1 MRGFGRDFDAPGRIR
16 DDRGMELEQIS
27 RMGGVAGGSAGSG
40 AAPIAADWRSVEA
53 SPRRLL
59 WPTLLGSLLA
69 GVGVAI
75 LANTLLRPELPT
87 TVGTDPAAVA
97 PLGLLAA
104 PTTTV
109 GSRTWSARS
118 AGAEPSEDD
127 RVEITDVEGG
137 SEVFVPVPE
146 SAIGPPQPAGRMP
159 L

>member
-1 MRGFGRDFDAPGRIR
+1 
-16 DDRGMELEQIS
+16 MELEQIS
-27 RMGGVAGGSAGSG
+27 RTGGVAGSSAGNGSAV
-40 AAPIAADWRSVEA
+40 IAADWRAVEA
-53 SPRRLL
+53 FPRRLL
-59 WPTLLGSLLA
+59 WPTFLGSLMA

-75 LANTLLRPELPT
+75 LADTLLRPEFPT
-87 TVGTDPAAVA
+87 TAGNDPAAVA

-104 PTTTV
+104 PAPT
-109 GSRTWSARS
+109 GGFRTWSARS
-118 AGAEPSEDD
+118 AGAEPSEGD

>member
-1 MRGFGRDFDAPGRIR
+1 
-16 DDRGMELEQIS
+16 MELQQIS
-27 RMGGVAGGSAGSG
+27 RMGGVAGGSSGGG
-40 AAPIAADWRSVEA
+40 AAVIAADWRAVEA
-53 SPRRLL
+53 SPRRRL
-59 WPTLLGSLLA
+59 WPTLLASLLA

-75 LANTLLRPELPT
+75 LANTLLRPEFPT
-87 TVGTDPAAVA
+87 TADNDPAAVA

-104 PTTTV
+104 PTTTG

-118 AGAEPSEDD
+118 VGAEPSEGD

>member
-1 MRGFGRDFDAPGRIR
+1 MDV
-16 DDRGMELEQIS
+16 EQIS
-27 RMGGVAGGSAGSG
+27 RMDGMTGGRGRSRAALIG
-40 AAPIAADWRSVEA
+40 ADSRALEPPS
-53 SPRRLL
+53 RRLL
-59 WPTLLGSLLA
+59 WPTLVGSLLA

-75 LANTLLRPELPT
+75 LANTLLRPEFPT
-87 TVGTDPAAVA
+87 TAGTDRAAVA

-104 PTTTV
+104 PTARG

-118 AGAEPSEDD
+118 AGAEPSEGD